1 MHAELIFKIPEEAME
16 FQMASWGHRYW
27 ATLSDIRE
35 TLRNHTK
42 YGVSSA
48 ATIDHI
54 QNLLD
59 DINPLMEEL

>member
-35 TLRNHTK
+35 ALRNHTK

-59 DINPLMEEL
+59 ELNPLLEEL

>member
-1 MHAELIFKIPEEAME
+1 MYAELMFKIPEESME
-16 FQMASWGHRYW
+16 FQMASWGSRYL
-27 ATLSDIRE
+27 ATLCDIRE
-35 TLRNHTK
+35 ALRQHTK

>member
-1 MHAELIFKIPEEAME
+1 VYAELMFKIPEESME
-16 FQMASWGHRYW
+16 FQMASWGNRYW

-35 TLRNHTK
+35 TLRQHTK

-48 ATIDHI
+48 ATIDKI
-54 QNLLD
+54 QNLMD

>member
-16 FQMASWGHRYW
+16 FQMASWGHKYW
-27 ATLSDIRE
+27 ATLNDIRI
-35 TLRNHTK
+35 TLRNHNM

-59 DINPLMEEL
+59 ELNPLMEEL

>member
-1 MHAELIFKIPEEAME
+1 MHAELVFKIPEESME

-35 TLRNHTK
+35 TLRNHNK

-54 QNLLD
+54 QTLLD

>member
-1 MHAELIFKIPEEAME
+1 MEAQLIFNMPEESME
-16 FQMASWGHRYW
+16 FQMASWGNQYW

-35 TLRNHTK
+35 ALRQHTK

-48 ATIDHI
+48 ATIDKI
-54 QNLLD
+54 QNLMD

>member
-1 MHAELIFKIPEEAME
+1 MHAELVFKIPEESME
-16 FQMASWGHRYW
+16 FQMASWGNRYW

-35 TLRNHTK
+35 ALRQHTK
-42 YGVSSA
+42 YEVSSA

-54 QNLLD
+54 QNLLN